1 MSGKPHYFNPFESRP
16 GAEQLAAYFDRKN
29 TVAEGR
35 KNIQRTFELHQPQA
49 LQPVAE
55 PVPNHAPNPAP
66 NPAPAPAL
74 VEVKPKVAGNVISL
88 AAHKAA
94 TELYEQGQRLAD
106 ARNAAETAHQPDIDN
121 VLQDIGYVSAA

>member
-35 KNIQRTFELHQPQA
+35 KNIQRIFELHQPQA

-55 PVPNHAPNPAP
+55 PVPNH
-66 NPAPAPAL
+66 APAPAL

-106 ARNAAETAHQPDIDN
+106 ARNAAETAHQPAIDN

>member
-1 MSGKPHYFNPFESRP
+1 MSGKLYYLNPSESRP

-35 KNIQRTFELHQPQA
+35 KNIQRTLELHQPQA

-55 PVPNHAPNPAP
+55 PVPDQA
-66 NPAPAPAL
+66 PAPAPAPAP